1 MCHIFFLFPV
11 VTHLFVLKYCVL
23 LFVIKKILFVIKIFS
38 KMSHDKPDGGG
49 LRRHSKFGTVN
60 CRPKGWKNYVEGM
73 PPVHSYLN
81 IKYFI
86 PVTVC

>member
-1 MCHIFFLFPV
+1 
-11 VTHLFVLKYCVL
+11 
-23 LFVIKKILFVIKIFS
+23 
-38 KMSHDKPDGGG
+38 MSHDKPDAG

-81 IKYFI
+81 VKYVI
-86 PVTVC
+86 PVSVFLHSISCKLKQPKSVVSVSFLFYIK